1 MLIFAVNSLLLTTW
15 VSGQFVAVNYNSAEA
30 YATFTSLSFEVPWW
44 NAEKKDSSLPIQAP
58 SSAWD
63 STHKDGN

>member
-30 YATFTSLSFEVPWW
+30 YATFTSLSFEVP
-44 NAEKKDSSLPIQAP
+44 
-58 SSAWD
+58 
-63 STHKDGN
+63 